1 MSSSVD
7 GSYDQH
13 LKRTLKIV
21 ENGLRPIHDT
31 NKLGGSI
38 SFPDRFF
45 LRGVFVILQGVLGK
59 LVSERG
65 FLMVNLWWDCGDL
78 VVN

>member
-59 LVSERG
+59 IGVVTW
-65 FLMVNLWWDCGDL
+65 FLDGEFVVGLW
-78 VVN
+78 